1 MNASVACEMYL
12 ASRICSVEYA
22 RQMRKL
28 ASRLSGLSPA
38 AVNAH
43 IHVRKDSVS
52 PVTLSNERRQ
62 AMTLLKWA
70 WEEGLVDAPPRGVMR
85 LRTSLPPVQAWTIS
99 HCCALVKSAD
109 GFSSQ
114 VLRNGANVGEFL
126 RCWVLLG
133 YETGARYGD
142 IFSWTRNNLR
152 GTVVSWVTSKTG
164 VICTRQ
170 ISKKCADSAE
180 AMLASSTDG
189 TILGWVASR
198 RYSFRLM
205 RSLIDR
211 AGGSGS
217 GRWLRRSAATHIE
230 MSDPGKAQW
239 FLAHKT
245 PGLAARHYLDQ
256 SQLAGNTSRPPSIS

>member
-1 MNASVACEMYL
+1 MNASIACEMYL
-12 ASRICSVEYA
+12 GSRTCSAEYA
-22 RQMRKL
+22 RQLRKL
-28 ASRLSGLSPA
+28 ASRLGGLSAA

-43 IHVRKDSVS
+43 IRVRKDSIS

-62 AMTLLKWA
+62 AMTLLRWA
-70 WEEGLVDAPPRGVMR
+70 WEEGLVDAPPRGVVR
-85 LRTSLPPVQAWTIS
+85 LRAPLPPVQAWTIA

-142 IFSWTRNNLR
+142 IFSWTKDNLR

-164 VICTRQ
+164 VICTRH
-170 ISKKCADSAE
+170 ISKKCSESAE
-180 AMLASSTDG
+180 AMLAASTDG

-205 RSLIDR
+205 RALLDR
-211 AGGSGS
+211 AGGRGS
-217 GRWLRRSAATHIE
+217 GKWLRRSAATHIE

-245 PGLAARHYLDQ
+245 PGLASRHYLDQ